1 MRLFDTIGVVSV
13 AAWIG
18 LVAAYGYELYFQSE
32 VERIA
37 LDSGVPIRAG
47 DAWMVLTRE
56 DAEIGFI
63 HETRTPI
70 EAGWLLEYDFLMNV
84 TSLGSAQLIRTNVKA
99 TVDHTAVLQ
108 KAQIKVDTAN
118 TFTLEADARTEG
130 NEVILEMTM
139 GGVTRTRRI
148 PFKEP
153 PRLAQSVFF
162 QLAARDELK
171 PGEVFE
177 QQYFD
182 PIAMGMTSMR
192 FEYVRRHTVD
202 VYDRQV
208 EAFHFVQKVI
218 NDEYDVYLD
227 ADGEVQIQ
235 ELPLRIIA
243 ARVPSEYGQT
253 RGRAMEREFKTGRTV
268 EGTLTAEDAIG
279 LIRGGGG
286 LKETS
291 VFEVKNLPAD
301 WRLLADS
308 GSQKVVSR
316 KEESLVIDTTL
327 STENIDSAPVGDDLL
342 EVDSDLDASAITVP
356 DLGDAPQT
364 IIAEKIA
371 RDVKEKAEASKI
383 SSFESARLLVDGL
396 RRAKIPA
403 RMVYGVQWADE
414 GVTPLYWAQYHR
426 NEGWVDLD
434 PGRVTLLPSTQQIQ
448 ITVEPLVTREDF
460 ESELSKI
467 SITRVNIESGA
478 EADFN

>member
-1 MRLFDTIGVVSV
+1 
-13 AAWIG
+13 
-18 LVAAYGYELYFQSE
+18 
-32 VERIA
+32 
-37 LDSGVPIRAG
+37 
-47 DAWMVLTRE
+47 
-56 DAEIGFI
+56 
-63 HETRTPI
+63 
-70 EAGWLLEYDFLMNV
+70 
-84 TSLGSAQLIRTNVKA
+84 VKA
-99 TVDHTAVLQ
+99 TVDHTAVLR

-426 NEGWVDLD
+426 NEGWIDLD
-434 PGRVTLLPSTQQIQ
+434 AGRVTLLPSTQQIQ
-448 ITVEPLVTREDF
+448 LTVEPLVTREDF